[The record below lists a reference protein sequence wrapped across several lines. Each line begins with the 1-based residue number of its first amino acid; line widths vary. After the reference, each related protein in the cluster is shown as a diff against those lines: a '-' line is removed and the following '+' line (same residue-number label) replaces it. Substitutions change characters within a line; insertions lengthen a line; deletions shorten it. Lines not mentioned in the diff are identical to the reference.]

1 MRIIWCSAV
10 CPSTAMIGMLLLWAF
25 TDTSA
30 ALSVISLQNPVRVFS
45 GQTAVLPISLQF
57 QNPAWEFYHVK
68 WDFITGNRPVLV
80 YMVDHCTGAP
90 GSWERTCQHSLEQA
104 GFYQQRV
111 NVSFKS
117 ASLVLKGVQ
126 PEDAGTYRITVRSL
140 DVSGTALVNLTVE
153 GNRGEASPT
162 VLEGIRGEA
171 SPLVMGGNR
180 GEMSMTEGNIGEATP
195 LVKEGNIGEATPLVT
210 EGNIGETTPP
220 VTEDNRDEGT
230 PLVMGGNKGETT
242 TLSTDGN
249 REEASPLVRRSDRQE
264 ASPLVT
270 GGALPALSIITPKN
284 PVRAITNQT
293 ALLPFSFQS
302 LNSAWEFIYI
312 KWEFIRG
319 IGNLPILVYML
330 DNCTGTAHN
339 WWERTCQLTKEVA
352 KKYQQRADI
361 CQNATLVIR
370 GVQAADAG
378 MYLVT
383 VRTLDIWANAT
394 VNLMVTEGIKG
405 LGEKLPGKASVP
417 LTLSVWSLPAW
428 FSAFWH

>member
-153 GNRGEASPT
+153 G
-162 VLEGIRGEA
+162 
-171 SPLVMGGNR
+171 
-180 GEMSMTEGNIGEATP
+180 
-195 LVKEGNIGEATPLVT
+195 
-210 EGNIGETTPP
+210 
-220 VTEDNRDEGT
+220 
-230 PLVMGGNKGETT
+230 
-242 TLSTDGN
+242 
-249 REEASPLVRRSDRQE
+249 
-264 ASPLVT
+264 
-270 GGALPALSIITPKN
+270 ALPALSIITPKN

-394 VNLMVTEGIKG
+394 VNLMVTEGKIAWKS
-405 LGEKLPGKASVP
+405 LSPINTIRMVFACLVLCILALIVGEYIHASGSNITP
-417 LTLSVWSLPAW
+417 
-428 FSAFWH
+428 